1 MRRES
6 LQFLVAGLFL
16 FHVVTECGSHHGH
29 PTEVG
34 LPSAGGCPGSF
45 SAHTS
50 SSAPCGHQHG
60 SGHGNCQQAHCVFVR
75 SKASS
80 EPEPERTVDNSDQ
93 SAAADRAR
101 LVAPHNRGDAQLRF
115 ASSRHVRLHL
125 QLQVLLV

>member
-60 SGHGNCQQAHCVFVR
+60 SGHGNCQQSHCVFVR
-75 SKASS
+75 SKTRSES
-80 EPEPERTVDNSDQ
+80 EPERAVANSF
-93 SAAADRAR
+93 AAADRAR
-101 LVAPHNRGDAQLRF
+101 LVAPHNRGELRL